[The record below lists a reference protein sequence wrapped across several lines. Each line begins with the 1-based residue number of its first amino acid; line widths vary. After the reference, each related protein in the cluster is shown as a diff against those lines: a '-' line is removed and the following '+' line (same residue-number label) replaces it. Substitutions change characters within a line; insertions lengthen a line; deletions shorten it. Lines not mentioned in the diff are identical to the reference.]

1 MAALVNMAKYPD
13 LADGYRLYSN
23 RSMTTPRYRVLREK
37 DYNRVVKYYCEVL
50 AEILEKEGRVNLP
63 CGLGMIVAVNIRKR
77 PVYDSR
83 DGKYRPARNIDWD
96 LTRQSG
102 QMTYKDGTN
111 TFGFVY
117 VPKIMKSRGVLRCL
131 GFVANRQLYRRM
143 RKMYDEGTLP
153 FYLADKDI
161 YRV

>member
-23 RSMTTPRYRVLREK
+23 RSMTTPRYRLLGERE
-37 DYNRVVKYYCEVL
+37 YSRVVKKYCRQMAVVL
-50 AEILEKEGRVNLP
+50 EEEGSVNLP
-63 CGLGMIVAVNIRKR
+63 CGLGMVAAVNIRKR

-83 DGKYRPARNIDWD
+83 EGKYRPARNIDWG
-96 LTRQSG
+96 LTMQSG

-131 GFVANRQLYRRM
+131 GFVANRLLYRRM

-153 FYLADKDI
+153 FYLADKDV